1 MALHVVLEFPPDVEA
16 RLRNELA
23 DVEADAKEA
32 YAVDLY
38 RRGTLNRWDLG
49 RVLGLDRFETEALL
63 KRHNV
68 FEGSLTMADLEA
80 DQQTFE
86 RVSRKQ
92 TNEPQ

>member
-16 RLRNELA
+16 RLRQELT

-32 YAVDLY
+32 YAVELY

-68 FEGSLTMADLEA
+68 FDGALTLADLEA
-80 DQQTFE
+80 DSQTLNKVFE
-86 RVSRKQ
+86 KGDH
-92 TNEPQ
+92 